1 MGFYGNIT
9 NTSKTQFQFDRT
21 YPNRATMESTINV
34 DGIYAGRY
42 VLIEYDSSLERTL
55 DTFPRVYMQNNI
67 AYFADKSGQRTMVTR
82 KDVDLGDIVY
92 TAADY
97 IEDE

>member
-21 YPNRATMESTINV
+21 YSNRATMEANILT

-42 VLIEYDSSLERTL
+42 ILIEYDTDLSKSL
-55 DTFPRVYMQNNI
+55 DTFPRESICKEAQLIRHLTLVMY
-67 AYFADKSGQRTMVTR
+67 
-82 KDVDLGDIVY
+82 L
-92 TAADY
+92 
-97 IEDE
+97 E